1 MKKLF
6 FVLSL
11 AIFKLT
17 VFAQAQPQQPVFK
30 VGAAIPKI
38 NLRNIVDSTPFT
50 NAHLEKNKKTIFIYF
65 GPDCGHCI
73 NFTKKLTDSIDL
85 LKNTKIVMVS
95 SSPFSQIR
103 KFYEEHKIADF
114 PTISMARDAEY
125 FFITYY
131 NVRQFPAALIYNAKG
146 KYVKGFENEFSIS
159 EMAAVH

>member
-38 NLRNIVDSTPFT
+38 NLRNMVDSTPFT

-114 PTISMARDAEY
+114 PAISMARDAEY

>member
-1 MKKLF
+1 MKK
-6 FVLSL
+6 SL
-11 AIFKLT
+11 LIVFCSLLT
-17 VFAQAQPQQPVFK
+17 FQLYAQGQPQQPVFK
-30 VGAAIPKI
+30 VGAAVPKI
-38 NLRNIVDSTPFT
+38 NLRNIVDSMPFT

>member
-1 MKKLF
+1 MKKVIL
-6 FVLSL
+6 
-11 AIFKLT
+11 I
-17 VFAQAQPQQPVFK
+17 VFSILITLNLIAQGQLQQPVFK

-103 KFYEEHKIADF
+103 KFYEEYKIADF
-114 PTISMARDAEY
+114 PSISMARDAEY

-146 KYVKGFENEFSIS
+146 KYAKGFENEFSIA

>member
-6 FVLSL
+6 FVLAL

-38 NLRNIVDSTPFT
+38 NLRNVVDSQPFT

-95 SSPFSQIR
+95 HSPFSQIR
-103 KFYEEHKIADF
+103 KFYDEHKIADF
-114 PTISMARDAEY
+114 PTISMARDADY

-146 KYVKGFENEFSIS
+146 KYVKGFENEFSIA

>member
-114 PTISMARDAEY
+114 PAISMARDAEY